1 MSFNPSS
8 PLPGVFLFFV
18 NWPCKRNEG
27 ANFRLPCT
35 TASLACSP
43 FVTDARSEVS
53 SHPISAHMS
62 ANPNSPDRA
71 FLLERTRNIGIAAHI
86 DAGKTTLTERI
97 LFYTGM
103 IHKIGEVH
111 EGTTVTDWME
121 QERERGITITSA
133 ATTCS
138 WLQRKEEGIYKMY
151 EDINMRVNI
160 IDTPGHVDFT
170 AEVERSL
177 RVLDGAVAVFCAV
190 AGVQPQSETV
200 WRQAT
205 KYNVP
210 RIAFVNK
217 MDRTGA
223 DFNAA
228 VDSMRKKL
236 GANAWPILIPL
247 GREDYLKGQLDV
259 INNKAVIY
267 LDDDT
272 MGSVYEVRDIP
283 DDHKELVAKAYQD
296 LVDQM
301 CDLDDEI
308 GTLFLEEKPISK
320 EALKAAIRRQT
331 IANRFIPVAGGSA
344 FKNKGVQY
352 LVDAVIDYLP
362 GPLDIPPA
370 KGHNPD
376 TDEAIP
382 VHSDDNG
389 KFCSLAFKLWSDPF
403 VGKLVFFRVYSGK
416 LSKGDTVY
424 NPRTNKRERISR
436 IIQIQADKREDVA
449 TCYSGDIAAIVG
461 IKNVTTGDTLCDEDY
476 PILLE
481 PPSFP
486 DPVISMSVEPKTKV
500 DQEKMGIGL
509 QRLAEEDPTFR
520 VNTDVDTG
528 QTIIA
533 GMGELH
539 LEIIRDR
546 LFREFKVEANS
557 GKPQIAYKETVLKSS
572 EGEGKL
578 VKQSG
583 GRGQYGHV
591 VVKMTPN
598 ERGKGITIENKI
610 VGGAIPKEF
619 IPPVLKGLNE
629 ATLNGVVG
637 GYPVIDVHVDIV
649 DGSFHD
655 VDSNELAFKMAAI
668 FAFKD
673 ALKKAQPILLEPVM
687 KVENITPDEFQGDIM
702 GDLNRRRARI
712 QGMETKGNLCTIEAE
727 VPLAE
732 MFGYATA
739 IRSLSKGRSSYSME
753 PSHFEQVP
761 TNVLNAV
768 LDAQKG

>member
-1 MSFNPSS
+1 M
-8 PLPGVFLFFV
+8 
-18 NWPCKRNEG
+18 
-27 ANFRLPCT
+27 AAT
-35 TASLACSP
+35 TDS
-43 FVTDARSEVS
+43 T
-53 SHPISAHMS
+53 
-62 ANPNSPDRA
+62 NPNSPNRA
-71 FLLERTRNIGIAAHI
+71 FPLERTRNIGIAAHI

-138 WLQRKEEGIYKMY
+138 WMQRPEEGIYKAY
-151 EDINMRVNI
+151 EGIKMRVNI

-177 RVLDGAVAVFCAV
+177 RVLDGAIAVFCGV

-205 KYNVP
+205 KYGVP

-223 DFNAA
+223 DFNNA
-228 VDSMRKKL
+228 VNSMRQKL
-236 GANAWPILIPL
+236 GANAWPVLIPV
-247 GREDYLKGQLDV
+247 GKEDYLKGQIDV
-259 INNKAVIY
+259 INQKVVIY
-267 LDDDT
+267 HDNDA
-272 MGSVYEVRDIP
+272 MGSTYTVEEIPEDLKDSAQAAYE
-283 DDHKELVAKAYQD
+283 D
-296 LVDQM
+296 LVSQM
-301 CDLDDEI
+301 CDLDEEI
-308 GTLFLEEKPISK
+308 GMLFLEEQPISIQQ
-320 EALKAAIRRQT
+320 LKAAIRRQT
-331 IANRFIPVAGGSA
+331 IANKFVPVAGGSA

-352 LVDAVIDYLP
+352 LVDAVLDYLP
-362 GPLDIPPA
+362 GPLDIAPA
-370 KGHNPD
+370 KGQNPD
-376 TDEAIP
+376 NGEPMEA
-382 VHSDDNG
+382 VSNDHA

-436 IIQIQADKREDVA
+436 LIQIQADKREDID

-461 IKNVTTGDTLCDEDY
+461 IKNITTGDTLCDEDH

-486 DPVISMSVEPKTKV
+486 DPVISMAVEPKTKQ
-500 DQEKMGIGL
+500 DQEKMGIAL

-520 VNTDVDTG
+520 VFTDEETG

-546 LFREFKVEANS
+546 MLREFKVEANS
-557 GKPQIAYKETVLKSS
+557 GKPQIAYKETILNES

-591 VVKMTPN
+591 VCKVRPN
-598 ERGKGITIENKI
+598 ERGKGLTIDNKV
-610 VGGAIPKEF
+610 VGGTIPKEY
-619 IPPVLKGLNE
+619 IPAVEKGFKE
-629 ATLNGVVG
+629 AVLNGVVA
-637 GYPVIDVHVDIV
+637 GYPVIDVHVDIT
-649 DGSFHD
+649 DGSYHD
-655 VDSNELAFKMAAI
+655 VDSNEMAFKMAAI
-668 FAFKD
+668 FALKD
-673 ALKKAQPILLEPVM
+673 GLKKAKPILLEPVM
-687 KVENITPDEFQGDIM
+687 KVENVTPDEFQGDIM

-712 QGMETKGNLCTIEAE
+712 QGMETKGNLCTINAE

-753 PSHFEQVP
+753 PSHFEEVPSQVK
-761 TNVLNAV
+761 VAILE
-768 LDAQKG
+768 QKA

>member
-1 MSFNPSS
+1 LVIKILLLSTVPSF
-8 PLPGVFLFFV
+8 
-18 NWPCKRNEG
+18 
-27 ANFRLPCT
+27 
-35 TASLACSP
+35 
-43 FVTDARSEVS
+43 SEFYSTMAVVKIDTS
-53 SHPISAHMS
+53 
-62 ANPNSPDRA
+62 NPNSPDRA
-71 FLLERTRNIGIAAHI
+71 FPLERTRNIGICAHI
-86 DAGKTTLTERI
+86 DAGKTTLTERV

-138 WLQRKEEGIYKMY
+138 WKQRVEKDIVKLYQGI
-151 EDINMRVNI
+151 EQRVNI

-177 RVLDGAVAVFCAV
+177 RVLDGAIAVFCGV

-200 WRQAT
+200 WRQAN
-205 KYNVP
+205 KYGVP

-223 DFNAA
+223 NFDNA
-228 VDSMRKKL
+228 VNDMRVKL
-236 GANAWPILIPL
+236 GANAWPILIPI
-247 GREDYLKGQLDV
+247 GSEDNLRGQIDV
-259 INNKAVIY
+259 VNQKAVFY
-267 LDDDT
+267 DDDSS
-272 MGSVYEVRDIP
+272 MGSTYRIDEIP
-283 DDHKELVAKAYQD
+283 EECRELAQSAYQD
-296 LVDQM
+296 LVNQM
-301 CDLDDEI
+301 MDLDEEV
-308 GTLFLEEKPISK
+308 GNLFLEEKPVSK
-320 EALKAAIRRQT
+320 EELKKAIRRQT
-331 IANRFIPVAGGSA
+331 IINRFVPVAGGSA

-352 LVDAVIDYLP
+352 LVDAVVDYLP
-362 GPLDIPPA
+362 SPIDIEA
-370 KGHNPD
+370 ARGQDPD
-376 TDEAIP
+376 TGKEKLAET
-382 VHSDDNG
+382 SDHAP
-389 KFCSLAFKLWSDPF
+389 FCSLAFKLWSDPF

-436 IIQIQADKREDVA
+436 LIQIQADKRQDID

-461 IKNVTTGDTLCDEDY
+461 IRNITTGDTLCNEDHT
-476 PILLE
+476 ILLE

-486 DPVISMSVEPKTKV
+486 DPVISMSIEPKTKA
-500 DQEKMGIGL
+500 DQEKMGNAL
-509 QRLAEEDPTFR
+509 QRLAEEDPTFC
-520 VNTDVDTG
+520 VFTNEDTG

-546 LFREFKVEANS
+546 MLREFKVDAAS
-557 GKPQIAYKETVLKSS
+557 GKPQIAYKETTLMPAD
-572 EGEGKL
+572 GEGKL

-591 VVKMTPN
+591 VVKTAPN
-598 ERGKGITIENKI
+598 ERGKGITIENKV

-619 IPPVLKGLNE
+619 IPAVIKGLNE

-637 GYPVIDVHVDIV
+637 GYPVIDLHVDII
-649 DGSFHD
+649 DGSYHD

-668 FAFKD
+668 FALKD
-673 ALKKAQPILLEPVM
+673 AMKKAKAILLEPIM
-687 KVENITPDEFQGDIM
+687 KVEAITPEEYQGDIM
-702 GDLNRRRARI
+702 GDLNRRRGKI
-712 QGMETKGNLCTIEAE
+712 ISIETKSISTSVNAE

-739 IRSLSKGRSSYSME
+739 IRSLSKGRAAYSME

-761 TNVLNAV
+761 AQVLAAV
-768 LDAQKG
+768 LDQKS